1 MANIKPVYLLNKV
14 QVGFLVSPVLYIF
27 FRFLLF
33 FVFVVVVKVSLK
45 FEGPLR
51 PFSVKYA

>member
-1 MANIKPVYLLNKV
+1 MVNLKSIYFLRKV
-14 QVGFLVSPVLYIF
+14 QVGAMVSPVLYVF

-33 FVFVVVVKVSLK
+33 FVFVVVVRVSLK

-51 PFSVKYA
+51 PFLIK